1 MLSRKVQKYI
11 KDHFFLFRMS
21 FQRLG
26 IFLNLLYAEGVH
38 ISSILWWDHCKVSEQ
53 CFSVGADTEI
63 RRIQNI
69 CILRR
74 NGGKMILISDKFWFM
89 KIIKNM
95 ENESVKVHAGRGR
108 CMQAMI

>member
-1 MLSRKVQKYI
+1 MLKAFIFHPFSG
-11 KDHFFLFRMS
+11 
-21 FQRLG
+21 G
-26 IFLNLLYAEGVH
+26 ITAKCQN
-38 ISSILWWDHCKVSEQ
+38 SVSL
-53 CFSVGADTEI
+53 SGADTEI

>member
-1 MLSRKVQKYI
+1 MLREIIFHPFSGGITAKYQN
-11 KDHFFLFRMS
+11 S
-21 FQRLG
+21 
-26 IFLNLLYAEGVH
+26 
-38 ISSILWWDHCKVSEQ
+38 VSL
-53 CFSVGADTEI
+53 SGAADTGI

-89 KIIKNM
+89 EIIKNM
-95 ENESVKVHAGRGR
+95 KNEFVKVHAGRGR